1 MNWIQSLMMGLVT
14 GFCEPSPVSAEAH
27 RGLLRHL
34 FGIESEGP
42 LFLFLCH
49 TAVLLVMLSAG
60 TLELRRL
67 RRTARLLKTSKRRRT
82 GHFDLNSA
90 GTNRM
95 IRSAA
100 VFAIA
105 GGVLSISLDFLTRRM
120 WVMTIPLAICALLL
134 WLPTQF
140 RTANK
145 DGRHLSAVE
154 GAVMGLG
161 VLASAV
167 PGISAVGAV
176 TAIGSML
183 GAERRF
189 ALRFAWILLC
199 FRLAGAMLTD
209 IMALAG
215 SGVEWKIAIVLPAV
229 LGAAAAALGAYIAIA
244 AVRALTRPGRK
255 GLADFCYYN
264 LGQALLCAL
273 LFLLV

>member
-60 TLELRRL
+60 KLELRRL
-67 RRTARLLKTSKRRRT
+67 RRTARLLKTPKRRRT

-199 FRLAGAMLTD
+199 RHYGPCGKRCGMEACDRASRCAGCCSSSARCLHCHC
-209 IMALAG
+209 G
-215 SGVEWKIAIVLPAV
+215 SPCSDPSGQ
-229 LGAAAAALGAYIAIA
+229 
-244 AVRALTRPGRK
+244 K
-255 GLADFCYYN
+255 GTC
-264 LGQALLCAL
+264 
-273 LFLLV
+273 